1 MLNGWLLL
9 NACLITFPPSKE
21 LAPFLESFFAQHVGA
36 VEPEIA
42 QYATDGLHSLQ
53 SSYVKGDRKE
63 LPCPMEIQAMRD
75 HSMIEIFVSLL
86 DDTPVKTSVSAWTTC
101 SELLKIVSG
110 KLGIRKTEA
119 FALFETSNFH
129 EERVIEGDERVLD
142 LYALWERIGTE
153 KAPKKKSSSS
163 KKQTDERSYRLVYK
177 VYLWIDFDEELVE
190 EVSMLH
196 LQAVHN
202 IVRGI
207 YACTLE
213 KCIELAGYQ
222 LYCQHGE
229 HQPSS
234 DQQVDIL

>member
-1 MLNGWLLL
+1 MNGWLLL

-21 LAPFLESFFAQHVGA
+21 LAPYLERFFAQHVGA
-36 VEPEIA
+36 MEPELA

-53 SSYVKGDRKE
+53 SSYIKGERKE
-63 LPCPMEIQAMRD
+63 LPCPMEIQALRD
-75 HSMIEIFVSLL
+75 HSMIEIAVSLL
-86 DDTPVKTSVSAWTTC
+86 DDTPIKASVSAWTTC
-101 SELLKIVSG
+101 TELLKMVSS
-110 KLGIRKTEA
+110 KLGIRKTDA

-153 KAPKKKSSSS
+153 KEPKKKKKSS
-163 KKQTDERSYRLVYK
+163 KKQSDERSYRLVYK
-177 VYLWIDFDEELVE
+177 VYLWIDIDDELVE
-190 EVSMLH
+190 EVNMLY

-202 IVRGI
+202 ITRGI
-207 YACTLE
+207 YACSLE

-222 LYCQHGE
+222 LYCRRGE

-234 DQQVDIL
+234 EQHVDLL